1 MPSTKATC
9 SVKNTPRKYLR
20 SNLPIYKKG
29 RAGAKIEVLD
39 KRAKRITEA
48 SAFRAGSVPPMLPAP
63 KELIMKI
70 KVEYDESAQTQWI
83 CGNFIFVKEADGRI
97 HNLEARW

>member
-1 MPSTKATC
+1 M
-9 SVKNTPRKYLR
+9 
-20 SNLPIYKKG
+20 
-29 RAGAKIEVLD
+29 D

-70 KVEYDESAQTQWI
+70 KVEYEESGTTYEMVRLEDGKLI
-83 CGNFIFVKEADGRI
+83 NCGGRY
-97 HNLEARW
+97 LPF